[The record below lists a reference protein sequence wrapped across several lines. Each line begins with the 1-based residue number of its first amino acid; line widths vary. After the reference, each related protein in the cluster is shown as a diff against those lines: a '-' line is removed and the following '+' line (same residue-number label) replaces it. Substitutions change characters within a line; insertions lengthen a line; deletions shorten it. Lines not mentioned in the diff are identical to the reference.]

1 MYILGRRDF
10 RSELSHDECPFFL
23 PGCPDQMIILE
34 QIRAARGLLGWSQRE
49 LAIAADVPVTAIKT
63 VEGGRDIRVSVMAA
77 IEKALTEAGVLFLDS
92 GDTRD
97 GGPGL
102 RFRRHDR

>member
-1 MYILGRRDF
+1 MCLPSRGRVLI
-10 RSELSHDECPFFL
+10 E
-23 PGCPDQMIILE
+23 MIVRE

-49 LAIAADVPVTAIKT
+49 LAAAADVPVTAIKT
-63 VEGGRDIRVSVMAA
+63 VEAGRDVRVSVLAA

-102 RFRRHDR
+102 RFRQRPRRHNP